1 MNDTIRNQLAPTGV
15 LRAAVNLSNPLLVTG
30 KAENG
35 DPQGVSPEI
44 AAAIAAALGVDCK
57 LVTYS
62 NPGLVA
68 DGMAKGEW
76 DIGMIAIEPERA
88 ATIAFTAGYVQI
100 EATYLVRADAPFRTV
115 EEVDAPGVR
124 IAVSGRSAYDLYLT
138 RTLKHAELVRGSNLA
153 NATLVFGEE
162 ELPALAGLRPALMDD
177 QKKFPGSRVL
187 EGMFTAVAQAVGCN
201 PANKEAGAWLSDFV
215 EKLKADGTIQ
225 KWIDKHGVTGRLMV
239 GDPR

>member
-1 MNDTIRNQLAPTGV
+1 MNADVKQQLAPGGV
-15 LRAAVNLSNPLLVTG
+15 LRAAINLSNPLLVTG
-30 KAENG
+30 KAAND
-35 DPQGVSPEI
+35 DPQGVSPDM
-44 AAAIAAALGVDCK
+44 AAAVAAALGVDVK
-57 LVTYS
+57 LVPYS

-100 EATYLVRADAPFRTV
+100 EATYLVRAGAPFQTV
-115 EEVDAPGVR
+115 EEVDAPGVK

-138 RTLKHAELVRGSNLA
+138 RTLKHGELVRGSNLA
-153 NATLVFGEE
+153 NATVVFGEQN
-162 ELPALAGLRPALMDD
+162 LPALAGLRPALIED
-177 QKKFPGSRVL
+177 QKKFPGSRIL
-187 EGMFTAVAQAVGCN
+187 PGMFTAVAQAVGSN
-201 PANKEAGAWLSDFV
+201 PANKEAAAWLSEFV

-225 KWIDKHGVTGRLMV
+225 QWIDKHGVTGRLMV